1 MKTVKI
7 KSLHIQNFGNIKDLS
22 INFGRKTL
30 ISGRNE
36 AGKTTINDAYS
47 WIMTNKLANGSQA
60 DGIRPHDR
68 SGIEDDNAVISVSAV
83 IEIDGA
89 EKEFLK
95 EQRKEYTQ
103 RTGKFKGNNNLYFI
117 NGVPKKEKEYKA
129 YVEEKILE
137 PDNLE
142 LCTNASVLLNMDT
155 KKRRAVIFDMVPDIT
170 DADVAATDVRFANIP
185 TKLDD
190 CTLDELIQS
199 VRYQIN
205 GRGRGDKGLKGRQD
219 ELPARI
225 DEAQRKVCDTA
236 EYSLAISGLKKEIA
250 DLDEQEKSL
259 DDVMT
264 AYDQKSK
271 DIMDLKFEQ
280 SEIMRKANEGLVR
293 QRNGIDEEIFSLE
306 QQKKSAERSLKS
318 AQSDLEDF
326 ISNVKINSE
335 KLKKAQTDWDIY
347 YGKEYPEENLER
359 IKAEQFDENETVCKH
374 CKQTLPTEQVEKKRS
389 DFEKNKAERIA
400 EEEAKSKAFREEN
413 DKRLDEIKMIGNKA
427 LSDLKE
433 AKKAQAEA
441 ERKIAELKQK
451 ITSIAMEIQNKHTE
465 LSKLPESVDLYD
477 NTEYQKITGDI
488 EKAESALHKIE
499 NGSEQRREINRI
511 KNEKT
516 AEISRLKT
524 LIAESE
530 KAQERV
536 DELKEEKRN
545 VGQLLADCQQELDL
559 LRDFQKAKCDMLS
572 ETVNKM
578 FLFVKWRLFKMNQD
592 GEGYQEVCEPMI
604 ENEPYGRR
612 LNHGSRT
619 LAELDICNTFQSV
632 HGVNLPIF
640 IDDSESLSPDT
651 INKIASSFD
660 KQMILLKV
668 DDCDLKIEILE

>member
-1 MKTVKI
+1 MRNVKI
-7 KSLHIQNFGNIKDLS
+7 KSLHIQNFGSIKDLS
-22 INFGRKTL
+22 ITFGIKTL

-36 AGKTTINDAYS
+36 SGKTTINDAYR
-47 WIMTNKLANGSQA
+47 WLMTNKLANGGQA
-60 DGIRPHDR
+60 DGIRPHDK

-83 IEIDGA
+83 IEIDGS

-95 EQRKEYTQ
+95 EQRKEFTQ
-103 RTGKFKGNNNLYFI
+103 KTGKFKGNNNLYFI
-117 NGVPKKEKEYKA
+117 NGVPKKEKEYKE

-142 LCTNASVLLNMDT
+142 LCTNASALLNMDT
-155 KKRRAVIFDMVPDIT
+155 KKRRAVIFNTVPGVT
-170 DADVAATDVRFANIP
+170 DEDVAAADARFANIP
-185 TKLDD
+185 LKLDD

-225 DEAQRKVCDTA
+225 DEAQKKVCDTA
-236 EYSLAISGLKKEIA
+236 EYSLAINGLQKEIA
-250 DLDEQEKSL
+250 TLDEQEKSL

-264 AYDQKSK
+264 AYNQKSK
-271 DIMDLKFEQ
+271 DILDLKFEQ
-280 SEIMRKANEGLVR
+280 SEIVRKANEGLVQ
-293 QRNGIDEEIFSLE
+293 QRKSLDNEIFSFE
-306 QQKKSAERSLKS
+306 QDKKSVERDLKS
-318 AQSDLEDF
+318 AQLDLEDF
-326 ISNVKINSE
+326 NLSAKMNEE
-335 KLKKAQTDWDIY
+335 KLKRAQEDYSRWMSQEFDDSEISAIESEVFNEDSLICPTC
-347 YGKEYPEENLER
+347 GQAFPEG
-359 IKAEQFDENETVCKH
+359 KAEKIRE
-374 CKQTLPTEQVEKKRS
+374 
-389 DFEKNKAERIA
+389 DFEKNKTLRIEGIKSA
-400 EEEAKSKAFREEN
+400 GRNFEEMKDREIQRVTES
-413 DKRLDEIKMIGNKA
+413 GNKA
-427 LSDLKE
+427 AADLKE

-441 ERKIAELKQK
+441 ERKVTELKQK
-451 ITSIAMEIQNKHTE
+451 ITSFAMEIQKKQTE
-465 LSKLPESVDLYD
+465 LSKLPESVDLSD
-477 NTEYQKITGDI
+477 NAEYQKITADI
-488 EKAESALHKIE
+488 EQAESALHEME

-516 AEISRLKT
+516 AEISKLQT
-524 LIAESE
+524 LISESE

-536 DELKEEKRN
+536 DELKEEQRN

-559 LRDFQKAKCDMLS
+559 LKDFQKAKCNMLS
-572 ETVNKM
+572 EAVNKM
-578 FLFVKWRLFKMNQD
+578 FVFVKWRLFKMNQD

-612 LNHGSRT
+612 LNHGSRA

-651 INKIASSFD
+651 IDKIASSFD

>member
-1 MKTVKI
+1 MKIVKI

-47 WIMTNKLANGSQA
+47 WLMTNKLANGSQA

-68 SGIEDDNAVISVSAV
+68 NGIEDDNAVISVSAV

-95 EQRKEYTQ
+95 EQRKEFTQ
-103 RTGKFKGNNNLYFI
+103 KTGKFKGNNNLYFI

-155 KKRRAVIFDMVPDIT
+155 KKRRSVIFDMVPDIT

-219 ELPARI
+219 EFPARI

-271 DIMDLKFEQ
+271 DILDLKFEQ
-280 SEIMRKANEGLVR
+280 SEVVRKANEGLVQ
-293 QRNGIDEEIFSLE
+293 QRKTLDCEIFSLN
-306 QQKKSAERSLKS
+306 QDMKSAENSLRM
-318 AQSDLEDF
+318 AEMDLKHANMGVERHTAE
-326 ISNVKINSE
+326 I
-335 KLKKAQTDWDIY
+335 KKAQEDWKTY
-347 YGKEYPEENLER
+347 SEREYPEENLER
-359 IKAEQFDENETVCKH
+359 IKTEQFDESSLVCPT
-374 CKQTLPTEQVEKKRS
+374 CGQDLPAEQADKIRAKFEQKKA
-389 DFEKNKAERIA
+389 KRIA
-400 EEEAKSKAFREEN
+400 DEEGIKTAFYEAK
-413 DKRLDEIKMIGNKA
+413 DKKLTEITESGNKA
-427 LSDLKE
+427 AADLKE

-441 ERKIAELKQK
+441 GEKLSELKQK
-451 ITSIAMEIQNKHTE
+451 ITLLAMEIQQKQSE
-465 LSKLPESVDLYD
+465 LSKLPESVDLSG
-477 NTEYQKITGDI
+477 NAEYQKVTGDI
-488 EKAESALHKIE
+488 EKAESALHKME
-499 NGSEQRREINRI
+499 NGSEQRREISRI

-524 LIAESE
+524 LITESE
-530 KAQERV
+530 KAQDRV
-536 DELKEEKRN
+536 DELKEEQRN
-545 VGQLLADCQQELDL
+545 VRQLLADCQRELDL
-559 LRDFQKAKCDMLS
+559 LKDFQTAKCNMLS
-572 ETVNKM
+572 EAVNKM
-578 FLFVKWRLFKMNQD
+578 FVFVKWRLFKMNQD

-612 LNHGSRT
+612 LNHGSRA
-619 LAELDICNTFQSV
+619 LAELDICNTFQNI
-632 HGVNLPIF
+632 HGISLPLF
-640 IDDSESLSPDT
+640 VDDFDGITENT
-651 INKIASSFD
+651 MEKINQFD
-660 KQMILLKV
+660 RQMIFLKATES
-668 DDCDLKIEILE
+668 DLKIEILE

>member
-1 MKTVKI
+1 MKTIKI

-30 ISGRNE
+30 IIGRNE

-47 WIMTNKLANGSQA
+47 WLMTNKLANGSQA

-95 EQRKEYTQ
+95 EQRKEFTQ
-103 RTGKFKGNNNLYFI
+103 KTGKFKGNNNLYFI

-185 TKLDD
+185 PKLDD

-271 DIMDLKFEQ
+271 DILDLKFEQ
-280 SEIMRKANEGLVR
+280 SEVVRKANEGLVQ
-293 QRNGIDEEIFSLE
+293 QRKTLDCEIFSLN
-306 QQKKSAERSLKS
+306 QDMKSAENSLRM
-318 AQSDLEDF
+318 AEMDLKHANMGIERHTAE
-326 ISNVKINSE
+326 V
-335 KLKKAQTDWDIY
+335 KKAQEDWKKCSE
-347 YGKEYPEENLER
+347 KEFEDSQLKAIQNEEFDKDSLICPTCGQHFPPEQEIQIR
-359 IKAEQFDENETVCKH
+359 T
-374 CKQTLPTEQVEKKRS
+374 
-389 DFEKNKAERIA
+389 DFEKRKAERIRIA
-400 EEEAKSKAFREEN
+400 EAEKVAFEDYK
-413 DKRLDEIKMIGNKA
+413 DKELTRITESGNKA
-427 LSDLKE
+427 VTDLKE
-433 AKKAQAEA
+433 AKKAREETEQ
-441 ERKIAELKQK
+441 KIAELKQK
-451 ITSIAMEIQNKHTE
+451 ITSLAMEIQGKQAE
-465 LSKLPESVDLYD
+465 LSKLPESVDLSD
-477 NTEYQKITGDI
+477 NAEYQKIT
-488 EKAESALHKIE
+488 AEIAHAEEALKQMN
-499 NGSEQRREINRI
+499 NGAEQRREINHA
-511 KNEKT
+511 KVEKA
-516 AEISRLKT
+516 AEISRLQT

-530 KAQERV
+530 KTQERV
-536 DELKEEKRN
+536 DELKEEQRN

-572 ETVNKM
+572 EAVNKM
-578 FLFVKWRLFKMNQD
+578 FFFVKWRLFKMNQD

-612 LNHGSRT
+612 LNHGSRA
-619 LAELDICNTFQSV
+619 LAELDICNTFQNIY
-632 HGVNLPIF
+632 GVNLPIF
-640 IDDSESLSPDT
+640 IDDSESLSSDT
-651 INKIASSFD
+651 IDKISSSFD
-660 KQMILLKV
+660 KQMIFLKV
-668 DDCDLKIEILE
+668 DGCDLKIEILE

>member
-47 WIMTNKLANGSQA
+47 WLMTNKLANGSQA

-95 EQRKEYTQ
+95 EQRKEFTQ
-103 RTGKFKGNNNLYFI
+103 KTGKFKGNNNLYFI

-142 LCTNASVLLNMDT
+142 LCTNAPVLLNMDT

-185 TKLDD
+185 PKLDD

-259 DDVMT
+259 DDVMA

-271 DIMDLKFEQ
+271 DIMDLRFEQ
-280 SEIMRKANEGLVR
+280 SDIVSKANEGLVQ
-293 QRNGIDEEIFSLE
+293 QRKALDNEIFSLE
-306 QQKKSAERSLKS
+306 QDKKSAENSLKM
-318 AQSDLEDF
+318 AEMDLKHANMGVDRHTAE
-326 ISNVKINSE
+326 V
-335 KLKKAQTDWDIY
+335 KKAQEDWKTY
-347 YGKEYPEENLER
+347 SEREYPEENIER
-359 IKAEQFDENETVCKH
+359 IKAEQFDENSLVCPT
-374 CKQTLPTEQVEKKRS
+374 CGQDLPEEQAEKIRAEFEQKKAKRIKDEEDVKTAFYESKDKKLTEITES
-389 DFEKNKAERIA
+389 
-400 EEEAKSKAFREEN
+400 
-413 DKRLDEIKMIGNKA
+413 GNKA
-427 LSDLKE
+427 AADLKE
-433 AKKAQAEA
+433 AKKAQVEA
-441 ERKIAELKQK
+441 EKKIL
-451 ITSIAMEIQNKHTE
+451 EIKKKMFNLVLEIEDKKDE
-465 LSKLPESVDLYD
+465 LSKLPESVDLSD
-477 NTEYQKITGDI
+477 NAEYQSISMKVILA
-488 EKAESALHKIE
+488 EKALNEMN
-499 NGSEQRREINRI
+499 NGSEQRREINRARA
-511 KNEKT
+511 EKT
-516 AEISRLKT
+516 AEISKLQT
-524 LIAESE
+524 LIIESE
-530 KAQERV
+530 KAQDRV
-536 DELKEEKRN
+536 DELKEEQRN
-545 VGQLLADCQQELDL
+545 VGQLLADCQKELDL
-559 LRDFQKAKCDMLS
+559 LRDFQKAKCDMLTDKINS
-572 ETVNKM
+572 M
-578 FLFVKWRLFKMNQD
+578 FKFVKWRLFKQNLTD
-592 GEGYQEVCEPMI
+592 DNFQEVCDPMI

-612 LNHGSRT
+612 LNHGSRA

-632 HGVNLPIF
+632 HDVNLPVF
-640 IDDSESLSPDT
+640 IDDSESLSSDT
-651 INKIASSFD
+651 IDKISSSFD

>member
-1 MKTVKI
+1 MKDIKI
-7 KSLHIQNFGNIKDLS
+7 KSLHIQNFGSIKDLS
-22 INFGRKTL
+22 INFGKKTL

-36 AGKTTINDAYS
+36 VGKTTINDAYS
-47 WIMTNKLANGSQA
+47 WLMTNKLANGSQA

-68 SGIEDDNAVISVSAV
+68 NGIEDDNAVISVSDV
-83 IEIDGA
+83 IEIDGSG
-89 EKEFLK
+89 KEFLK
-95 EQRKEYTQ
+95 EQRKEFTQ
-103 RTGKFKGNNNLYFI
+103 KTGKFKGNNNLYFI

-142 LCTNASVLLNMDT
+142 ICTNASVLLNMDT

-185 TKLDD
+185 PKLDD

-280 SEIMRKANEGLVR
+280 SDIVSKANEGLVQ
-293 QRNGIDEEIFSLE
+293 QRKALDDEIFSLE
-306 QQKKSAERSLKS
+306 QDKKSAERNMKS

-359 IKAEQFDENETVCKH
+359 IKAEQFDENETVCRR
-374 CKQTLPTEQVEKKRS
+374 CKQTLPIEQVEKKRS

-400 EEEAKSKAFREEN
+400 EEESKRKAFREAK
-413 DKRLDEIKMIGNKA
+413 DKKLTEITESGNKA
-427 LSDLKE
+427 AADLKE
-433 AKKAQAEA
+433 AKKAQAET
-441 ERKIAELKQK
+441 EDKIDELKKK
-451 ITSIAMEIQNKHTE
+451 ITSLAMEIQQKQSE
-465 LSKLPESVDLYD
+465 LSKLPESVDLSD
-477 NTEYQKITGDI
+477 NAEYQKIT
-488 EKAESALHKIE
+488 AEIAHAEEALKQMN
-499 NGSEQRREINRI
+499 NGAEQRREINHV
-511 KNEKT
+511 KVEKA

-536 DELKEEKRN
+536 DELKEEQRN
-545 VGQLLADCQQELDL
+545 VGQLLADCQKELDL

-572 ETVNKM
+572 EAVNKM
-578 FLFVKWRLFKMNQD
+578 FFFVKWRLFKMNQD

-612 LNHGSRT
+612 LNHGSRA
-619 LAELDICNTFQSV
+619 LAELDICNTFQNLY
-632 HGVNLPIF
+632 GVSLPLF
-640 IDDSESLSPDT
+640 VDDFDGITENT
-651 INKIASSFD
+651 MEKINRFD
-660 KQMILLKV
+660 RQMIFLKATEG
-668 DDCDLKIEILE
+668 DLKTEILE

>member
-47 WIMTNKLANGSQA
+47 WLMTNKLANGSQA

-95 EQRKEYTQ
+95 EQRKEFTQ
-103 RTGKFKGNNNLYFI
+103 KTGKFKGNNNLYFI

-250 DLDEQEKSL
+250 DLDEQEKYL

-280 SEIMRKANEGLVR
+280 SDIVSKANEGLVQ
-293 QRNGIDEEIFSLE
+293 QRKALDDEIFSLE
-306 QQKKSAERSLKS
+306 QDKKSAERNMKS
-318 AQSDLEDF
+318 AKSDLEDF

-359 IKAEQFDENETVCKH
+359 IKAEQFDENETVCRR
-374 CKQTLPTEQVEKKRS
+374 CKQKLPVEQADKKRS

-400 EEEAKSKAFREEN
+400 EEEAKRKAFNEEKN
-413 DKRLDEIKMIGNKA
+413 KRLAEITESGNKA
-427 LSDLKE
+427 AADLKE

-441 ERKIAELKQK
+441 GEKLSELKQK
-451 ITSIAMEIQNKHTE
+451 ITLLAMEIQQKQSE
-465 LSKLPESVDLYD
+465 LSKLPESVDLSG
-477 NTEYQKITGDI
+477 NAEYQKITGDI

-530 KAQERV
+530 KAQDRV

-612 LNHGSRT
+612 LNHGSRA
-619 LAELDICNTFQSV
+619 LAELDICNTFQNV
-632 HGVNLPIF
+632 HDVSLPLF
-640 IDDSESLSPDT
+640 VDDFDGITENT
-651 INKIASSFD
+651 MEKINQFD
-660 KQMILLKV
+660 RQMIFLKATEGDLKV
-668 DDCDLKIEILE
+668 EILD

>member
-47 WIMTNKLANGSQA
+47 WLMTNKLANGSQA

-95 EQRKEYTQ
+95 EQRKEFTQ
-103 RTGKFKGNNNLYFI
+103 KTGKFKGNNNLYFI

-142 LCTNASVLLNMDT
+142 LCTNAPVLLNMDT

-185 TKLDD
+185 PKLDD

-259 DDVMT
+259 DDVMA

-271 DIMDLKFEQ
+271 DILDLKFEQ
-280 SEIMRKANEGLVR
+280 SEIARKANEGLVQ
-293 QRNGIDEEIFSLE
+293 QRKSLDNEIFSLE
-306 QQKKSAERSLKS
+306 QDKKSAENDLRMAEMDLKHVNIEIG
-318 AQSDLEDF
+318 QHETD
-326 ISNVKINSE
+326 
-335 KLKKAQTDWDIY
+335 LKKWQKAYDDW
-347 YGKEYPEENLER
+347 KEETFDETELEKIR
-359 IKAEQFDENETVCKH
+359 SETFDENSTICPVCHREYPQEMKEDKVRSWEQNKNTRIAEQEKKKKDFSIRHEERYEEIRIGGVESEKH
-374 CKQTLPTEQVEKKRS
+374 RSQVEKKAE
-389 DFEKNKAERIA
+389 DINK
-400 EEEAKSKAFREEN
+400 
-413 DKRLDEIKMIGNKA
+413 
-427 LSDLKE
+427 
-433 AKKAQAEA
+433 
-441 ERKIAELKQK
+441 KISELKQK
-451 ITSIAMEIQNKHTE
+451 ITSLAMEIQQKHTG
-465 LSKLPESVDLYD
+465 LSKLPESVDLSD
-477 NTEYQKITGDI
+477 NAEYQKIATEI
-488 EKAESALHKIE
+488 EQAEAALHEME
-499 NGSEQRREINRI
+499 NGSDRRREINRI
-511 KNEKT
+511 KTEKT
-516 AEISRLKT
+516 AEISKLQT
-524 LIAESE
+524 LIIESE
-530 KAQERV
+530 KAQDRV
-536 DELKEEKRN
+536 DELKEEQRN
-545 VGQLLADCQQELDL
+545 VSQLLADCQQELDL
-559 LRDFQKAKCDMLS
+559 LRDFQKAKCDMLTDKINS
-572 ETVNKM
+572 M
-578 FLFVKWRLFKMNQD
+578 FKFVKWRLFKQNLTD
-592 GEGYQEVCEPMI
+592 DNFQEVCDPMI

-612 LNHGSRT
+612 LNHGSRA
-619 LAELDICNTFQSV
+619 LAELDICNTFQNV
-632 HGVNLPIF
+632 HDVSLPLF
-640 IDDSESLSPDT
+640 VDDFDGITENT
-651 INKIASSFD
+651 MEKINQFD
-660 KQMILLKV
+660 RQMIFLKATEGDLKV
-668 DDCDLKIEILE
+668 EILD

>member
-47 WIMTNKLANGSQA
+47 WLMTNKLANGSQA

-95 EQRKEYTQ
+95 EQRKEFTQ
-103 RTGKFKGNNNLYFI
+103 KTGKFKGNNNLYFI

-142 LCTNASVLLNMDT
+142 LCTNAPVLLNMDT

-185 TKLDD
+185 PKLDD

-271 DIMDLKFEQ
+271 DILDLKFQQ
-280 SEIMRKANEGLVR
+280 SEIVRKANEGLVQ
-293 QRNGIDEEIFSLE
+293 QRKALDGEIFSLE
-306 QQKKSAERSLKS
+306 QDKKSTERNMKS

-359 IKAEQFDENETVCKH
+359 IKAEQFDENETVCKY
-374 CKQTLPTEQVEKKRS
+374 CKQTLPIEQAEKKRS
-389 DFEKNKAERIA
+389 NFEKNKAERIA
-400 EEEAKSKAFREEN
+400 EEESKSKAFREEKK
-413 DKRLDEIKMIGNKA
+413 KRLSEITESGNKA
-427 LSDLKE
+427 ATDLKE

-441 ERKIAELKQK
+441 ERKIDELKQK
-451 ITSIAMEIQNKHTE
+451 ITSFAMEIQKKQTE
-465 LSKLPESVDLYD
+465 LSELPESVDLSD
-477 NTEYQKITGDI
+477 NAEYQKITAEI
-488 EKAESALHKIE
+488 EQAEAALHKME
-499 NGSEQRREINRI
+499 NGSEQRREISRI

-536 DELKEEKRN
+536 DELKEEQRN

-612 LNHGSRT
+612 LNHGSRA
-619 LAELDICNTFQSV
+619 LAELDICNTFQNV
-632 HGVNLPIF
+632 HNVSLPLF
-640 IDDSESLSPDT
+640 VDDFDGITENT
-651 INKIASSFD
+651 MEKINQFGR
-660 KQMILLKV
+660 QMILLKATEG
-668 DDCDLKIEILE
+668 DLKVEILE

>member
-1 MKTVKI
+1 MKDIKI
-7 KSLHIQNFGNIKDLS
+7 KSLHIQNFGSIKDLS
-22 INFGRKTL
+22 INFGEKTL

-47 WIMTNKLANGSQA
+47 WLMTNKLANGSQA

-68 SGIEDDNAVISVSAV
+68 SGIEDDNAVISVSSV

-95 EQRKEYTQ
+95 EQRKEFTQ
-103 RTGKFKGNNNLYFI
+103 KTGKFKGNNNLYFI

-170 DADVAATDVRFANIP
+170 DADVAATDVRFANIT

-271 DIMDLKFEQ
+271 DIMGLKFEQ
-280 SEIMRKANEGLVR
+280 SEIARKANEGLVQ
-293 QRNGIDEEIFSLE
+293 QRKAIDDEIFSLE
-306 QQKKSAERSLKS
+306 QGKKYAERDLKT

-326 ISNVKINSE
+326 SASAKMNEE
-335 KLKKAQTDWDIY
+335 KLKKAQEDWKIY
-347 YGKEYPEENLER
+347 SEHEYPEENLEK
-359 IKAEQFDENETVCKH
+359 IKAEQFDESSLVCPTCGQDLPEKQAEKIRSEFE
-374 CKQTLPTEQVEKKRS
+374 CKKAVRIKSEEDIREQFYQQKDKKLIEITES
-389 DFEKNKAERIA
+389 
-400 EEEAKSKAFREEN
+400 
-413 DKRLDEIKMIGNKA
+413 GNKA
-427 LSDLKE
+427 AADFKE

-441 ERKIAELKQK
+441 ERKITEIKQK
-451 ITSIAMEIQNKHTE
+451 ITSLAMEIQQKQTE
-465 LSKLPESVDLYD
+465 LSKLPDSVDLSD
-477 NTEYQKITGDI
+477 NTEYQKITAEI
-488 EKAESALHKIE
+488 EQAEEALKQMN
-499 NGSEQRREINRI
+499 NGSEQRREINRARA
-511 KNEKT
+511 EKT
-516 AEISRLKT
+516 AEISKLQT
-524 LIAESE
+524 LIIESE
-530 KAQERV
+530 KAQDRV
-536 DELKEEKRN
+536 DELKEEQRN
-545 VGQLLADCQQELDL
+545 VGQLLADCQKELDL
-559 LRDFQKAKCDMLS
+559 LRDFQKAKCDMLTDKINS
-572 ETVNKM
+572 M
-578 FLFVKWRLFKMNQD
+578 FKFVKWRLFKQNLTD
-592 GEGYQEVCEPMI
+592 DNFQEVCEPMI

-612 LNHGSRT
+612 LNHGSRA
-619 LAELDICNTFQSV
+619 LAELDICNTFQNIY
-632 HGVNLPIF
+632 GVNLPIF
-640 IDDSESLSPDT
+640 IDDSESLSSDT
-651 INKIASSFD
+651 IDKISSSFD
-660 KQMILLKV
+660 KQMIFLKV
-668 DDCDLKIEILE
+668 DGCDLKTEILE

>member
-47 WIMTNKLANGSQA
+47 WLMTNKLANGSQA

-95 EQRKEYTQ
+95 EQRKEFTQ
-103 RTGKFKGNNNLYFI
+103 KTGKFKGNNNLYFI

-185 TKLDD
+185 PKLDD

-219 ELPARI
+219 EFPARI

-236 EYSLAISGLKKEIA
+236 EYRLAINGLQKEIA
-250 DLDEQEKSL
+250 TLDEQEKSL
-259 DDVMT
+259 DDLMA

-271 DIMDLKFEQ
+271 NILDLKFEQ
-280 SEIMRKANEGLVR
+280 SEIVRKANEGLVQ
-293 QRNGIDEEIFSLE
+293 QRKNIDSEIFSLE
-306 QQKKSAERSLKS
+306 QDKKSAENDLRMAEMDLKH
-318 AQSDLEDF
+318 AKMGVERHTAE
-326 ISNVKINSE
+326 V
-335 KLKKAQTDWDIY
+335 KKAQEDYSRWISQKFDDSEIALIESEVLNEDSLICPTC
-347 YGKEYPEENLER
+347 GQVFPKER
-359 IKAEQFDENETVCKH
+359 AEKIRE
-374 CKQTLPTEQVEKKRS
+374 
-389 DFEKNKAERIA
+389 DFEKNKALRIEGVKSA
-400 EEEAKSKAFREEN
+400 GRNYEEMKDREIQRVVES
-413 DKRLDEIKMIGNKA
+413 GNKA
-427 LSDLKE
+427 SAELEESNKAKE
-433 AKKAQAEA
+433 EA
-441 ERKIAELKQK
+441 EYKIAELKQK
-451 ITSIAMEIQNKHTE
+451 ITLLAMEIQQKQTE
-465 LSKLPESVDLYD
+465 LSKLPESVDLSD
-477 NTEYQKITGDI
+477 NAEYQKITTEI
-488 EKAESALHKIE
+488 EQAETALLE
-499 NGSEQRREINRI
+499 MQNGSEQRREINRI
-511 KNEKT
+511 KSEKT
-516 AEISRLKT
+516 AEISKLQT
-524 LIAESE
+524 LISESE

-536 DELKEEKRN
+536 DELKEEQRN

-559 LRDFQKAKCDMLS
+559 LRDFQKAKCDMLTDKINS
-572 ETVNKM
+572 M
-578 FLFVKWRLFKMNQD
+578 FKFVKWRLFKQNLTD
-592 GEGYQEVCEPMI
+592 DNFQEVCDPMI

-612 LNHGSRT
+612 LNHGSRA

-632 HGVNLPIF
+632 HDVNLPVF
-640 IDDSESLSPDT
+640 IDDSESLSSDT
-651 INKIASSFD
+651 IDKISSSFD

>member
-1 MKTVKI
+1 MKDIKI
-7 KSLHIQNFGNIKDLS
+7 KSLHIQNFGSIKDLS
-22 INFGRKTL
+22 INFGEKTL

-47 WIMTNKLANGSQA
+47 WLMTNKLANGSQA

-68 SGIEDDNAVISVSAV
+68 SGIEDDNAVISVSSV

-95 EQRKEYTQ
+95 EQRKEFTQ
-103 RTGKFKGNNNLYFI
+103 KTGKFKGNNNLYFI

-142 LCTNASVLLNMDT
+142 LCTNASMLLNMDT

-170 DADVAATDVRFANIP
+170 DADVAATDVRFANIT

-271 DIMDLKFEQ
+271 DILDLKFEQ
-280 SEIMRKANEGLVR
+280 SEIMRKANEGLVQ
-293 QRNGIDEEIFSLE
+293 QRKTLDCEIFSLN
-306 QQKKSAERSLKS
+306 QDMKSAENSLRM
-318 AQSDLEDF
+318 AEMDLKHANMGIDRHTGE
-326 ISNVKINSE
+326 I
-335 KLKKAQTDWDIY
+335 KKAQEDWKTY
-347 YGKEYPEENLER
+347 SEREYPEENLEK
-359 IKAEQFDENETVCKH
+359 IKAEQFDESSLVCPT
-374 CKQTLPTEQVEKKRS
+374 CGQDLPAEQAEKIRS
-389 DFEKNKAERIA
+389 EFEQKKAKRIA
-400 EEEAKSKAFREEN
+400 DEESVKTSFYEAK
-413 DKRLDEIKMIGNKA
+413 DKKLTEITESGNKA
-427 LSDLKE
+427 AADLKE
-433 AKKAQAEA
+433 AKKAQEEA

-451 ITSIAMEIQNKHTE
+451 ITSLAMEIRGKQAE
-465 LSKLPESVDLYD
+465 LSKLPESVDLSD
-477 NTEYQKITGDI
+477 NAEYQKITTEI
-488 EKAESALHKIE
+488 EQAETALLE
-499 NGSEQRREINRI
+499 MQNGSEQRREINRI

-536 DELKEEKRN
+536 NELKEEQKN

-559 LRDFQKAKCDMLS
+559 LKDFQKAKCNMLS
-572 ETVNKM
+572 EAVNKM
-578 FLFVKWRLFKMNQD
+578 FAFVKWRLFKMNQD

-612 LNHGSRT
+612 LNHGSRA
-619 LAELDICNTFQSV
+619 LAELDICNTFQNV
-632 HGVNLPIF
+632 HDVSLPLF
-640 IDDSESLSPDT
+640 VDDFDGITENT
-651 INKIASSFD
+651 MEKINQFD
-660 KQMILLKV
+660 RQMIFLKATEGDLKV
-668 DDCDLKIEILE
+668 EILD

>member
-47 WIMTNKLANGSQA
+47 WLMTNKLANGSQA

-95 EQRKEYTQ
+95 EQRKDFTQ
-103 RTGKFKGNNNLYFI
+103 KTGKFKGNNNLYFI

-155 KKRRAVIFDMVPDIT
+155 KKRRAVIFGMVPDIT
-170 DADVAATDVRFANIP
+170 DADVAATDVRFANIT

-280 SEIMRKANEGLVR
+280 SDIVSKANEGLV
-293 QRNGIDEEIFSLE
+293 QQKKALDSEIFSLE
-306 QQKKSAERSLKS
+306 QDKKSAERNMKS

-359 IKAEQFDENETVCKH
+359 IKAEQFDENETVCRY
-374 CKQTLPTEQVEKKRS
+374 CKQSLPIEQVEKKRS

-400 EEEAKSKAFREEN
+400 EEESKRKAFREAK
-413 DKRLDEIKMIGNKA
+413 DKKLTEITESGNKA
-427 LSDLKE
+427 AADLKE
-433 AKKAQAEA
+433 AKKAQAET
-441 ERKIAELKQK
+441 EDKIYELKKK
-451 ITSIAMEIQNKHTE
+451 ITSLAMEIQQKQSE
-465 LSKLPESVDLYD
+465 LSKLPESVDLSG

-488 EKAESALHKIE
+488 EKAEAALHKME
-499 NGSEQRREINRI
+499 NGSEQRREISRI

-530 KAQERV
+530 KAQDRV
-536 DELKEEKRN
+536 DELKEEQRN
-545 VGQLLADCQQELDL
+545 VSQLLADCQQELDL
-559 LRDFQKAKCDMLS
+559 LKDFQKAKCNMLS
-572 ETVNKM
+572 ESVNKM
-578 FLFVKWRLFKMNQD
+578 FLYVKWRLFKMNQD

-612 LNHGSRT
+612 LNHGSRA
-619 LAELDICNTFQSV
+619 LSELDICNTFQNV
-632 HGVNLPIF
+632 HNVSLPLF
-640 IDDSESLSPDT
+640 VDDFDGITENT
-651 INKIASSFD
+651 MEKINRFD
-660 KQMILLKV
+660 RQMIFLKATEG
-668 DDCDLKIEILE
+668 DLKIEILE

>member
-1 MKTVKI
+1 MKIIKI

-47 WIMTNKLANGSQA
+47 WLMTNKLANGGQA
-60 DGIRPHDR
+60 DGVRPHDR

-95 EQRKEYTQ
+95 EQRKEFTQ
-103 RTGKFKGNNNLYFI
+103 KTGKFKGNNNLYFI

-185 TKLDD
+185 PKLDD

-259 DDVMT
+259 DDVTT

-271 DIMDLKFEQ
+271 DILDLKFEQ
-280 SEIMRKANEGLVR
+280 SEIMRKANEGLVQ
-293 QRNGIDEEIFSLE
+293 QRKALDGEIFSLE
-306 QQKKSAERSLKS
+306 QDKKFAERNMKS

-335 KLKKAQTDWDIY
+335 KLKKAQTDWYIY

-359 IKAEQFDENETVCKH
+359 IKAEQFDENETVCRY
-374 CKQTLPTEQVEKKRS
+374 CKQTLPIEQVEKKRS

-400 EEEAKSKAFREEN
+400 EEEAKRKAFREEN
-413 DKRLDEIKMIGNKA
+413 GKRLAEITESGNKA
-427 LSDLKE
+427 AADLKE

-465 LSKLPESVDLYD
+465 LSKLPESVDLSG
-477 NTEYQKITGDI
+477 NAEYQKITGDI
-488 EKAESALHKIE
+488 EKAEAALHKME
-499 NGSEQRREINRI
+499 NGSEQRREISRI

-536 DELKEEKRN
+536 DELKEEQRN
-545 VGQLLADCQQELDL
+545 VGQLLADCQKELDL

-572 ETVNKM
+572 EAVNKM
-578 FLFVKWRLFKMNQD
+578 FFFVKWRLFKMNQD

-612 LNHGSRT
+612 LNHGSRA
-619 LAELDICNTFQSV
+619 LAELDICNTFQNLY
-632 HGVNLPIF
+632 GVSLPLF
-640 IDDSESLSPDT
+640 VDDFDGITENT
-651 INKIASSFD
+651 MEKINRFD
-660 KQMILLKV
+660 RQMIFLKATEG
-668 DDCDLKIEILE
+668 DLKTEILE

>member
-7 KSLHIQNFGNIKDLS
+7 KSLHIRNFGNIKDLS

-47 WIMTNKLANGSQA
+47 WLMTNKLANGSQA

-68 SGIEDDNAVISVSAV
+68 NGIEDDNAVISVSAV
-83 IEIDGA
+83 IEIDGSK
-89 EKEFLK
+89 KEFLK
-95 EQRKEYTQ
+95 EQRKEFTQ
-103 RTGKFKGNNNLYFI
+103 KTGKFKGNNNLYFI

-170 DADVAATDVRFANIP
+170 DADVASADVRFANIP
-185 TKLDD
+185 PKLDD

-250 DLDEQEKSL
+250 DLNEQERSL
-259 DDVMT
+259 DDVMA
-264 AYDQKSK
+264 AYDHKSK
-271 DIMDLKFEQ
+271 DILDLKFEQ
-280 SEIMRKANEGLVR
+280 SEIARKANGGLIQ
-293 QRNGIDEEIFSLE
+293 QRKALDDEIFSLE
-306 QQKKSAERSLKS
+306 QDKKSAERNMKS

-326 ISNVKINSE
+326 ISSVKINSE
-335 KLKKAQTDWDIY
+335 KIKKAQTDWDIY

-359 IKAEQFDENETVCKH
+359 IKAEQFDENETVCRH
-374 CKQTLPTEQVEKKRS
+374 CKQTLPAEQADKKRS
-389 DFEKNKAERIA
+389 DFEKDKACRIA
-400 EEEAKSKAFREEN
+400 EEEEKRKAFNEEN
-413 DKRLDEIKMIGNKA
+413 DKRLDEIKRLGNKA

-433 AKKAQAEA
+433 AKKAQE
-441 ERKIAELKQK
+441 ETREKIVRLKQK
-451 ITSIAMEIQNKHTE
+451 ITSLAMEIQKKHTE
-465 LSKLPESVDLYD
+465 LSELPESVDLSD
-477 NTEYQKITGDI
+477 NAEYQKIAT
-488 EKAESALHKIE
+488 ELERAEVALHEME
-499 NGSEQRREINRI
+499 NGSDRRREINRI
-511 KNEKT
+511 KTEKT
-516 AEISRLKT
+516 AEISRLQT

-530 KAQERV
+530 KAKGRV

-559 LRDFQKAKCDMLS
+559 LRDFQKAKCDMLTDKINS
-572 ETVNKM
+572 M
-578 FLFVKWRLFKMNQD
+578 FKFVKWRLFKQNLTD
-592 GEGYQEVCEPMI
+592 DNFQEVCDPMI

-612 LNHGSRT
+612 LNHGSRA
-619 LAELDICNTFQSV
+619 LAELDICNTFQNV
-632 HGVNLPIF
+632 YGVSLPLF
-640 IDDSESLSPDT
+640 VDDFDGITENT
-651 INKIASSFD
+651 MEKINQFD
-660 KQMILLKV
+660 RQMAFLKATEGDLKV
-668 DDCDLKIEILE
+668 EILQ

>member
-47 WIMTNKLANGSQA
+47 WLMTNKLANGSQA

-95 EQRKEYTQ
+95 EQRKEFTQ
-103 RTGKFKGNNNLYFI
+103 KTGKFKGNNNLYFI

-142 LCTNASVLLNMDT
+142 LCTNAPVLLNMDT

-185 TKLDD
+185 PKLDD

-259 DDVMT
+259 DDVMA

-271 DIMDLKFEQ
+271 DILDLKFEQ
-280 SEIMRKANEGLVR
+280 SEIARKANEGLVQ
-293 QRNGIDEEIFSLE
+293 QRKSLDNEIFSLE
-306 QQKKSAERSLKS
+306 QDKKSAENDLRMAEMDLKHVNIEIG
-318 AQSDLEDF
+318 QHETD
-326 ISNVKINSE
+326 
-335 KLKKAQTDWDIY
+335 LKKWQKAYDDW
-347 YGKEYPEENLER
+347 KEETFDETELEKIR
-359 IKAEQFDENETVCKH
+359 SETFDENSTICPVCHREYPQEMKEDKVRSWEQNKNTRIAEQEKKKKDFSIRHEERYEEIRIGGVESEKH
-374 CKQTLPTEQVEKKRS
+374 RSQVEKKAE
-389 DFEKNKAERIA
+389 DINK
-400 EEEAKSKAFREEN
+400 
-413 DKRLDEIKMIGNKA
+413 
-427 LSDLKE
+427 
-433 AKKAQAEA
+433 
-441 ERKIAELKQK
+441 KISELKQK
-451 ITSIAMEIQNKHTE
+451 ITSLAMEIQQKNTG
-465 LSKLPESVDLYD
+465 LSKLPESVDLSD
-477 NTEYQKITGDI
+477 NAEYQKIATEI
-488 EKAESALHKIE
+488 EQAEAALHEME
-499 NGSEQRREINRI
+499 NGSDRRREINRI
-511 KNEKT
+511 KTEKT
-516 AEISRLKT
+516 SEISKLQT
-524 LIAESE
+524 LIIESE
-530 KAQERV
+530 KAQDRV
-536 DELKEEKRN
+536 DELKEEQRN
-545 VGQLLADCQQELDL
+545 VSQLLADCQQELDL
-559 LRDFQKAKCDMLS
+559 LRDFQKAKCDMLTDKINS
-572 ETVNKM
+572 M
-578 FLFVKWRLFKMNQD
+578 FKFVKWRLFKQNLTD
-592 GEGYQEVCEPMI
+592 DNFQEVCDPMI

-612 LNHGSRT
+612 LNHGSRA

-632 HGVNLPIF
+632 HDVNLPVF
-640 IDDSESLSPDT
+640 IDDSESLSSDT
-651 INKIASSFD
+651 IDKISSSFD

>member
-47 WIMTNKLANGSQA
+47 WLMTNKLANGSQA

-95 EQRKEYTQ
+95 EQRKEFTQ
-103 RTGKFKGNNNLYFI
+103 KTGKFKGNNNLYFI

-250 DLDEQEKSL
+250 DLDEQEKYL

-280 SEIMRKANEGLVR
+280 SDIVSKANEGLVQ
-293 QRNGIDEEIFSLE
+293 QRKALDDEIFSLE
-306 QQKKSAERSLKS
+306 QDKKSAERNMKS
-318 AQSDLEDF
+318 AKSDLEDF

-359 IKAEQFDENETVCKH
+359 IKAEQFDENETVCRR
-374 CKQTLPTEQVEKKRS
+374 CKQKLPVEQADKKRS

-400 EEEAKSKAFREEN
+400 EEEAKRKAFNEEKN
-413 DKRLDEIKMIGNKA
+413 KRLAEITESGNKA
-427 LSDLKE
+427 AADLKE

-441 ERKIAELKQK
+441 GEKLSELKQK
-451 ITSIAMEIQNKHTE
+451 ITLLAMEIQQKQSE
-465 LSKLPESVDLYD
+465 LSKLPESVDLSG
-477 NTEYQKITGDI
+477 NAEYQKITGDI

-530 KAQERV
+530 KAQDRV

-612 LNHGSRT
+612 LNHGSRA
-619 LAELDICNTFQSV
+619 LAELDICNTFQNV
-632 HGVNLPIF
+632 HDVSLPLF
-640 IDDSESLSPDT
+640 VDDFDGITENT
-651 INKIASSFD
+651 MEKINQFD
-660 KQMILLKV
+660 RQMIFLKAAEGDLKV
-668 DDCDLKIEILE
+668 EILD